1 MAKLGILPGIVHVCT
16 LYDIHLMLGVAMC
29 GRFTMATN
37 AEALEER
44 FRAHVS
50 TEVAAPTYNAAPSQ
64 AQLTVLFRSPQAIV
78 RAAWGFVPEWADG
91 RPDVKPL
98 INARAETAATKP
110 FFRDAFKRKRCLVL
124 ADGFY
129 EWKREGKSKVPY
141 RIALKT
147 EEPFAFAG
155 IWSTGHDAEG
165 IVQPTFAILTTEANA
180 LVSQIHT
187 RMPVILRE
195 QDEENW
201 LNPNLAL
208 DAAQALLVPL
218 PAELLMAYEVSP
230 QVNSPAF
237 NSPEAIQ
244 PVA

>member
-1 MAKLGILPGIVHVCT
+1 
-16 LYDIHLMLGVAMC
+16 MC

-44 FRAHVS
+44 FHAHLS
-50 TEVAAPTYNAAPSQ
+50 PEVAAPTYNAAPSQ
-64 AQLTVLFRSPQAIV
+64 AQLTILNDHTDTIV

-91 RPDVKPL
+91 RSDVKPL
-98 INARAETAATKP
+98 INARAETVATKP
-110 FFRDAFKRKRCLVL
+110 FFRDAFKKKRCLVL

-129 EWKREGKSKVPY
+129 EWKRAGKGKVPY

-155 IWSTGHDAEG
+155 IWSMVHDTQG
-165 IVQPTFAILTTEANA
+165 GVYPTFAILTTEANA
-180 LVSQIHT
+180 LVAQIHA

-195 QDEENW
+195 QDEADW
-201 LNPNLAL
+201 LNPRLSL
-208 DAAQALLVPL
+208 DEAQALLVPL

-230 QVNSPAF
+230 QVNSPVY
-237 NSPEAIQ
+237 NTSDLLQ

>member
-1 MAKLGILPGIVHVCT
+1 
-16 LYDIHLMLGVAMC
+16 MC

-64 AQLTVLFRSPQAIV
+64 AQLTILNDHPDAIV

-98 INARAETAATKP
+98 INARAETVATKP

-129 EWKREGKSKVPY
+129 EWKRAGKGKVPY

-155 IWSTGHDAEG
+155 IWSTVHDAQG
-165 IVQPTFAILTTEANA
+165 IMQTTFAILTTEANA
-180 LVSQIHT
+180 LVAQIHT

-195 QDEENW
+195 QDEATW
-201 LNPNLAL
+201 LNPRLSL

-230 QVNSPAF
+230 QVNSPAY
-237 NSPEAIQ
+237 NTPDVLQ

>member
-1 MAKLGILPGIVHVCT
+1 
-16 LYDIHLMLGVAMC
+16 
-29 GRFTMATN
+29 MATN
-37 AEALEER
+37 AGALEVR

-64 AQLTVLFRSPQAIV
+64 AQLTILNDHPDAIV
-78 RAAWGFVPEWADG
+78 RAAWGFVPEWAEG

-141 RIALKT
+141 RIALKA

-155 IWSTGHDAEG
+155 IWSTGHDAQG
-165 IVQPTFAILTTEANA
+165 IEQPTFAILTTEANA

-195 QDEENW
+195 QDEADW
-201 LNPNLAL
+201 LNPRLSL
-208 DAAQALLVPL
+208 DEAQLLLVPCS
-218 PAELLMAYEVSP
+218 ADRLMMYEVSP
-230 QVNSPAF
+230 KVNSPTF
-237 NSPEAIQ
+237 NVPEALQ

>member
-1 MAKLGILPGIVHVCT
+1 
-16 LYDIHLMLGVAMC
+16 
-29 GRFTMATN
+29 MATN
-37 AEALEER
+37 VEALEER
-44 FRAHVS
+44 FHAHLS
-50 TEVAAPTYNAAPSQ
+50 TELAGPTYNAAPSQ
-64 AQLTVLFRSPQAIV
+64 AQLTILNDHPDTIV

-98 INARAETAATKP
+98 INARAETVATKP

-129 EWKREGKSKVPY
+129 EWQRAGKGKIPY
-141 RIALKT
+141 RIALKN

-155 IWSTGHDAEG
+155 IWSTVRDAQG
-165 IVQPTFAILTTEANA
+165 GVQPTFAILTTEANT

-195 QDEENW
+195 QDEAAW
-201 LNPNLAL
+201 LNSRLAL

-218 PAELLMAYEVSP
+218 PTELLIAYEVSSK
-230 QVNSPAF
+230 VNSPSY
-237 NSPEAIQ
+237 NTPDLQ

>member
-1 MAKLGILPGIVHVCT
+1 
-16 LYDIHLMLGVAMC
+16 
-29 GRFTMATN
+29 MATN
-37 AEALEER
+37 PEALEER
-44 FRAHVS
+44 FHARLS
-50 TEVAAPTYNAAPSQ
+50 TEIAVPTYNAAPSQ
-64 AQLTVLFRSPQAIV
+64 AQLTILNDHPQAIV
-78 RAAWGFVPEWADG
+78 RAAWGFVPAWADG

-98 INARAETAATKP
+98 INARAETVATKP

-129 EWKREGKSKVPY
+129 EWKRTGKGKVPY

-155 IWSTGHDAEG
+155 IWSTMDDAQG
-165 IVQPTFAILTTEANA
+165 DVHPTFAILTTEANT
-180 LVSQIHT
+180 LVAQIHT

-195 QDEENW
+195 QDEADW
-201 LNPNLAL
+201 LNPSLAL

-218 PAELLMAYEVSP
+218 PAELLIAYEVSP

-237 NSPEAIQ
+237 NIPEALQ
-244 PVA
+244 PVAQG